1 MRRILITGSN
11 RGIGL
16 EMVERYLQQADT
28 TILATCRQPAD
39 AAELQT
45 LVQQYPDRLK
55 IIQLDVTDQESIDE
69 ALAQI
74 SGEVDGLE
82 MLVNNAGILPGGVAS
97 VVPSAA
103 TFGFLEADAMEEV
116 FRVNTIAP
124 MMIAQA
130 FSELLRQGKNAR
142 LINMTSDAGSIAM
155 TTHSAYHYSYKASK
169 AALNMVTRCLAT
181 DFRADGV
188 TVISIHPGWI
198 QTDMGGPHA
207 TRTPAETIPTMM
219 TVIDRL
225 TIEDTGTFL
234 NWDGNPVPW

>member
-16 EMVERYLQQADT
+16 ELVERYLQQDDT
-28 TILATCRQPAD
+28 LIYATCRQPAE
-39 AAELQT
+39 AAALNN
-45 LVQQYPDRLK
+45 LAQQHPERLK
-55 IIQLDVTDQESIDE
+55 IIQLDVTDQQSIDE
-69 ALAQI
+69 AAAQI
-74 SGEVDGLE
+74 SREVDGLE

-97 VVPSAA
+97 VVPNAA
-103 TFGFLEADAMEEV
+103 KFGFLEAAAMEAV

-124 MMIAQA
+124 MMVAQA
-130 FSELLRQGKNAR
+130 FSDLLRRGTNAR

-169 AALNMVTRCLAT
+169 AALNMVTRCLAV
-181 DFRADGV
+181 DLRADGV
-188 TVISIHPGWI
+188 IVISIHPGWI

-219 TVIDRL
+219 QVIDSL
-225 TIEDTGTFL
+225 TLDDSGAFL
-234 NWDGNPVPW
+234 NWDGKPVPW